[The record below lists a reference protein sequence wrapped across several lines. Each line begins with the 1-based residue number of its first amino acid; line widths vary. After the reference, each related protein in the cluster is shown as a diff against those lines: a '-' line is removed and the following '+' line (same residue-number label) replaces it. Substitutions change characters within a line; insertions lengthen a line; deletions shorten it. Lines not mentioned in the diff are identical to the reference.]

1 MKGINIKIN
10 LRQYLTQKE
19 NPKEKNI
26 KLIRKNSSFN
36 NIKNHNNIK
45 SYSITARENNYIKR
59 AKFLINNN
67 IKNTINYNN
76 SNPKNDFFIDIN
88 CFKKPKTTDKLSKS
102 NKDLLI
108 NSKENINLNKNKKIM
123 MKQIPYDSKKYY
135 NIQNFSTY
143 NNASFRKAMK
153 YFTLKSE
160 HKTIQVEDLST
171 YFKPIRNILRIKNIQ
186 KQKNYKNKNNGNMF
200 IDDETHKNSF
210 KSNNT
215 LKYLDENNSYRKDM
229 NISQNKYKKDIKNEK
244 NIFFET
250 LNNNNINISYIESCY
265 FNKNSIQTD
274 RTNKNSKFLFPFNIR
289 INSSNKAIK
298 IINNKNIKNNLDTI
312 NYNNNNSKNISD
324 YDTQISINNNAN
336 NINKNGNLKDVNS
349 KTLNQFRPRKFYHLS
364 KTGINLSSLQN
375 KNKIWINILNK
386 TKNKNK

>member
-1 MKGINIKIN
+1 
-10 LRQYLTQKE
+10 
-19 NPKEKNI
+19 
-26 KLIRKNSSFN
+26 
-36 NIKNHNNIK
+36 
-45 SYSITARENNYIKR
+45 
-59 AKFLINNN
+59 
-67 IKNTINYNN
+67 
-76 SNPKNDFFIDIN
+76 
-88 CFKKPKTTDKLSKS
+88 
-102 NKDLLI
+102 
-108 NSKENINLNKNKKIM
+108 

-186 KQKNYKNKNNGNMF
+186 KQKNYKNKNNGNML

-250 LNNNNINISYIESCY
+250 LNNNINISYIESCY

-298 IINNKNIKNNLDTI
+298 IITNKNIKNNLDTI